1 MNTQFGTEG
10 LTAPGVE
17 EGGGPIVLGMSCNCQ
32 PPISGVQPLVSH
44 GSLISGFQTSDPNGP
59 TVAVTKV

>member
-1 MNTQFGTEG
+1 MNTQFGTEA

-32 PPISGVQPLVSH
+32 PPISH
-44 GSLISGFQTSDPNGP
+44 GSLISGAQTSDPNGP
-59 TVAVTKV
+59 TVAVTKD